1 MARLWAKTVTF
12 DAVCPGDQLPILVK
26 SETDDT
32 IAGLYNLLSAALDD
46 SASEEAYPETRA
58 PTRDAP
64 TGGIPLPAAAL
75 CAYAFELLE
84 KGFPITGLMASGSSL
99 DVEAIAPVRA
109 GDTIT
114 LTGEVVDKEVGDVHG
129 PLIHGI
135 NHDNQWSHSRVVRCR
150 VVMENQDGEAVAN
163 AVARVCF

>member
-12 DAVCPGDQLPILVK
+12 DAVSPGDQLPILVK
-26 SETDDT
+26 SETADT
-32 IAGLYNLLSAALDD
+32 IAGFYGLLSAAFDD

-64 TGGIPLPAAAL
+64 AGGSPLPAAAL

-84 KGFPITGLMASGSSL
+84 KAFPITGLVAKGGGL
-99 DVEAIAPVRA
+99 NVEIIAPVRA

-114 LTGEVVDKEVGDVHG
+114 LTGEVVGKGVDEGDMEGHT
-129 PLIHGI
+129 
-135 NHDNQWSHSRVVRCR
+135 HSRVVRCR
-150 VVMENQDGEAVAN
+150 VVMESQDGQAVAE
-163 AVARVCF
+163 ATARVCL

>member
-114 LTGEVVDKEVGDVHG
+114 LTGEVVDKEVGDGHREG
-129 PLIHGI
+129 YT
-135 NHDNQWSHSRVVRCR
+135 HSRVVRCR